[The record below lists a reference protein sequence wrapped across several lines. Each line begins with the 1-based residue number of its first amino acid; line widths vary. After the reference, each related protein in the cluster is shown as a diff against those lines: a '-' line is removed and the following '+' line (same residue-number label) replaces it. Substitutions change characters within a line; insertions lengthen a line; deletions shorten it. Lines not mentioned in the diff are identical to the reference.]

1 MVISR
6 LLRKTFGQFS
16 RWFVSL
22 LSPDSALRLAQIA
35 LRQAHKFGLTFIT
48 LDMKTKF
55 DGPFR
60 YGLLD
65 PVIPEPNKR
74 IAVII
79 QGPLVADDEFTLETV
94 RYYRR
99 ACPEFTLIVSTWED
113 ENANRL
119 AKCRD
124 LGAEVILSPRPAVA
138 GRYNVNL
145 QSISTAAGIAH
156 AIATGCR
163 FIAKTRADQRLCAI
177 HTIYGLPALLA
188 AFPPLQGTGQVSR
201 LISTSY
207 GTYKYNPFHLSDFF
221 MFGDSEDMAQ
231 YWSVAPDTC
240 TLTRAE
246 LDAYLI
252 SCRKILD
259 YYAYT
264 PERYLIT
271 QFIAKQNEN
280 PMFTV
285 AAWWQIL
292 AERLLI
298 LDWSQF
304 DVYWPKYEPYTTRPD
319 LQLNRVVA
327 TNQISFA
334 DWVRLATSN
343 TSDWYPPE
351 QVLELPPTTE
361 TSLRLADLVWKNKP

>member
-1 MVISR
+1 VVISR